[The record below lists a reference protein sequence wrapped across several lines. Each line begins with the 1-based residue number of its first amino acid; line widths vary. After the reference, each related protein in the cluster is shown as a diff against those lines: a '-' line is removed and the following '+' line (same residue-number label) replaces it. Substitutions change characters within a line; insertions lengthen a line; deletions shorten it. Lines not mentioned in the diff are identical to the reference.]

1 MQLSAVCIAQLVNEY
16 VHCCFPVKYGL
27 SCNVPILDAFCQNVF
42 GSLHIVRKDLQNAY
56 QVAADA
62 GHVKYWLGAGRGGFG
77 LSGAE
82 CLGPTFYCQVY
93 IEPVGDVDGE
103 RALTVKTSEV
113 PIKPSFFANVKSNN
127 YLPNALN
134 VMDAQAD
141 GFDQVL
147 NLLQHVS

>member
-1 MQLSAVCIAQLVNEY
+1 MHTSWQ
-16 VHCCFPVKYGL
+16 
-27 SCNVPILDAFCQNVF
+27 
-42 GSLHIVRKDLQNAY
+42 
-56 QVAADA
+56 ADA

-93 IEPVGDVDGE
+93 TTPVGDLDSE

-141 GFDQVL
+141 GFDQVFA
-147 NLLQHVS
+147 LLQHCVLILSFRRVKVS

>member
-1 MQLSAVCIAQLVNEY
+1 MKTYS
-16 VHCCFPVKYGL
+16 VHT
-27 SCNVPILDAFCQNVF
+27 SWQ
-42 GSLHIVRKDLQNAY
+42 
-56 QVAADA
+56 ADA

-93 IEPVGDVDGE
+93 TTPVGDIDSE

-113 PIKPSFFANVKSNN
+113 PIKPPYFAGVKSNN

-147 NLLQHVS
+147 TLLQHVC